1 MTGQRL
7 GRYRLERLLGQGG
20 MGQVWLAH
28 AEPAGG
34 RPGGRVALK
43 LLPVELA
50 ADQTYRSRFEREAEL
65 AARLHHSHIVPI
77 HAHGALDG
85 RLFIEMEYVEG
96 DDLGRVLRT
105 NGPLTPRRAV
115 DIVAQTAAA
124 LDAAHRA
131 GLVHRDVKP
140 SNIVVRRDGFVYLI
154 DFGIAHGAGSTAL
167 TASGLAVGTWAYMAP
182 ERFTASTD
190 ARADIYSLGC
200 VLYECLAGTRPFGD
214 TDPARQ
220 MHDHLTTPPPSV
232 RALVP
237 GIPVELDRVIA
248 RALAKN
254 PDDRYRTA
262 GEFARAAQGALPGA
276 ATVSVPGAVEHP
288 GTRHYELDDRPA
300 AAVAAPPGTRAYTEY
315 LPAGPASEQSPS
327 HPATRAYTGHALGDS
342 AVRHSPAHPATRAYT
357 GHTPGDPAPVPPT
370 AHPPT
375 RAYTRPDPRPRSG
388 SAPAQPPG
396 PTPYSRDNAGPA
408 VAPNRPAPHR
418 PGPPPGRRPA
428 RTRAKPPRRRKSL
441 VRRLVLWLIVL
452 VLVPL
457 LLIGGCVAALVGGA
471 GSIRFF
477 DGDDT
482 PAAERVADP
491 GVPVRDGNFEFAVLN
506 VESGVSAVGIERAQ
520 GMFVVVSFTV
530 RNIATQPKTYLPL
543 GQELHDTADAKYAPD
558 VTATAQR
565 AAAAAVPRTLQPD
578 ESLGTHLVFEIPTGS
593 VPARMT
599 FRDFPLSFGTTV
611 ALQAR

>member
-28 AEPAGG
+28 AEPVGG

-65 AARLHHSHIVPI
+65 AARLHDSHIVPI

-182 ERFTASTD
+182 ERFTGSTD

-220 MHDHLTTPPPSV
+220 MHDHLTTTPPSV

-237 GIPVELDRVIA
+237 GIPMELDRVIA
-248 RALAKN
+248 RALAKD

-276 ATVSVPGAVEHP
+276 APAPDPGAVEHP

-315 LPAGPASEQSPS
+315 TPGGPAAGQSS
-327 HPATRAYTGHALGDS
+327 SYPATRAYTGHA
-342 AVRHSPAHPATRAYT
+342 
-357 GHTPGDPAPVPPT
+357 PGDPAPGPSA

-375 RAYTRPDPRPRSG
+375 RAYTRLENRPRPGHGSG
-388 SAPAQPPG
+388 PAQAAGPP
-396 PTPYSRDNAGPA
+396 PYSGGNA

-418 PGPPPGRRPA
+418 PGPPPGRRAPRA
-428 RTRAKPPRRRKSL
+428 RAKPPRRRKSL
-441 VRRLVLWLIVL
+441 VRRLVLWPIVL
-452 VLVPL
+452 VVVPL

-477 DGDDT
+477 GDDLPT
-482 PAAERVADP
+482 AGSIADP
-491 GVPVRDGNFEFAVLN
+491 GVPVRDGNFEFAVRN
-506 VESGVSAVGIERAQ
+506 VEAGVGAVGLERAE
-520 GMFVVVSFTV
+520 GTFVVVSFTV
-530 RNIATQPKTYLPL
+530 RNIAAQPKTYLPL
-543 GQELHDTADAKYAPD
+543 GQELRDTAGVKYAPD

-565 AAAAAVPRTLQPD
+565 AAAAAAPRALQPD
-578 ESLGTHLVFEIPTGS
+578 ESLGTHLVFEVPTGS
-593 VPARMT
+593 VPASMT

-611 ALQAR
+611 ALDAQ

>member
-7 GRYRLERLLGQGG
+7 GPYRLERLLGQGG

-28 AEPAGG
+28 AEPGDG
-34 RPGGRVALK
+34 RPGGQVALK

-65 AARLHHSHIVPI
+65 AARLHDSHIVPI

-182 ERFTASTD
+182 ERFTGHTD

-220 MHDHLTTPPPSV
+220 MHDHLTTAPPSV

-237 GIPVELDRVIA
+237 GVPAELDRVIS

-254 PDDRYRTA
+254 PGDRYRTA
-262 GEFARAAQGALPGA
+262 GEFARAARGALPGA
-276 ATVSVPGAVEHP
+276 AATPGSGMAEHP
-288 GTRHYELDDRPA
+288 GTRHYELDDRPHEALA
-300 AAVAAPPGTRAYTEY
+300 AHPGTRAYTEHV
-315 LPAGPASEQSPS
+315 PGGTAAVQSPS
-327 HPATRAYTGHALGDS
+327 HPATRAYT
-342 AVRHSPAHPATRAYT
+342 
-357 GHTPGDPAPVPPT
+357 
-370 AHPPT
+370 
-375 RAYTRPDPRPRSG
+375 
-388 SAPAQPPG
+388 
-396 PTPYSRDNAGPA
+396 
-408 VAPNRPAPHR
+408 
-418 PGPPPGRRPA
+418 
-428 RTRAKPPRRRKSL
+428 
-441 VRRLVLWLIVL
+441 
-452 VLVPL
+452 
-457 LLIGGCVAALVGGA
+457 
-471 GSIRFF
+471 
-477 DGDDT
+477 
-482 PAAERVADP
+482 
-491 GVPVRDGNFEFAVLN
+491 
-506 VESGVSAVGIERAQ
+506 
-520 GMFVVVSFTV
+520 
-530 RNIATQPKTYLPL
+530 
-543 GQELHDTADAKYAPD
+543 ELA
-558 VTATAQR
+558 
-565 AAAAAVPRTLQPD
+565 
-578 ESLGTHLVFEIPTGS
+578 
-593 VPARMT
+593 
-599 FRDFPLSFGTTV
+599 
-611 ALQAR
+611 

>member
-65 AARLHHSHIVPI
+65 AARLHDSHIVPI

-105 NGPLTPRRAV
+105 NGPLTARRAV

-182 ERFTASTD
+182 ERFTGSTD

-262 GEFARAAQGALPGA
+262 GEFARAARSALPGA
-276 ATVSVPGAVEHP
+276 TTASAPGAVEHP

-300 AAVAAPPGTRAYTEY
+300 AAAADHPGTRAYTEY
-315 LPAGPASEQSPS
+315 TPGGPAAAQSPS
-327 HPATRAYTGHALGDS
+327 YPATRAYTEHAPGDP
-342 AVRHSPAHPATRAYT
+342 AVRHSPSHPATRAYT
-357 GHTPGDPAPVPPT
+357 GHTPGDPAPARP
-370 AHPPT
+370 AARPPT
-375 RAYTRPDPRPRSG
+375 RAYTRLETRPRTG
-388 SAPAQPPG
+388 PAQAAG
-396 PTPYSRDNAGPA
+396 PTPHSRGTAGPV
-408 VAPNRPAPHR
+408 VAPNRPAP
-418 PGPPPGRRPA
+418 PPGRRPTRA
-428 RTRAKPPRRRKSL
+428 RAKPPRRRKSL
-441 VRRLVLWLIVL
+441 VRRLVLWPIVL
-452 VLVPL
+452 VVVPL

-477 DGDDT
+477 GDDT
-482 PAAERVADP
+482 PAAGSIAEP
-491 GVPVRDGNFEFAVLN
+491 GVPVRDGNFEFAVRN
-506 VESGVSAVGIERAQ
+506 VESGVSAVGIERAE
-520 GMFVVVSFTV
+520 GTFVVVSFTV
-530 RNIATQPKTYLPL
+530 RNIAAQPKTYLPL
-543 GQELHDTADAKYAPD
+543 GQELTDTADAKYAPD

-565 AAAAAVPRTLQPD
+565 AAAAAAPRTLQPD
-578 ESLGTHLVFEIPTGS
+578 ESLGTHLVYEIPAGS

-611 ALQAR
+611 ALNAP

>member
-1 MTGQRL
+1 MTGPRL

-28 AEPAGG
+28 AEPVGG
-34 RPGGRVALK
+34 HPGGRVALK

-65 AARLHHSHIVPI
+65 AARLHDSHIVPI
-77 HAHGALDG
+77 RAHGALDG

-105 NGPLTPRRAV
+105 NGPLPPRRAV

-182 ERFTASTD
+182 ERFTGSTD

-237 GIPVELDRVIA
+237 GVPVELDRVIA

-262 GEFARAAQGALPGA
+262 GEFARAARAALPGA
-276 ATVSVPGAVEHP
+276 AAASAPGAVEHP

-300 AAVAAPPGTRAYTEY
+300 AAGGA
-315 LPAGPASEQSPS
+315 
-327 HPATRAYTGHALGDS
+327 HPATRAYTEHTPGDS

-357 GHTPGDPAPVPPT
+357 GHTPGGPAPVPPA

-375 RAYTRPDPRPRSG
+375 RAYTRSDPGPRPGSG
-388 SAPAQPPG
+388 PEQVPG
-396 PTPYSRDNAGPA
+396 SMPYGRGHVGPA
-408 VAPNRPAPHR
+408 VTPNRPAPHR
-418 PGPPPGRRPA
+418 PDPLPGRRPA
-428 RTRAKPPRRRKSL
+428 RARAKPPRRRKSL
-441 VRRLVLWLIVL
+441 LRRLVLWPTVL

-477 DGDDT
+477 GGDDA
-482 PAAERVADP
+482 PAAESVADP

-506 VESGVSAVGIERAQ
+506 VESGVGAVGIERAE
-520 GMFVVVSFTV
+520 GTFVVVGFTV
-530 RNIATQPKTYLPL
+530 RNIAAQPKTYLPL
-543 GQELHDTADAKYAPD
+543 GQELHDTAGAKYAPD

-565 AAAAAVPRTLQPD
+565 AAAAAAPRTLQPD

-611 ALQAR
+611 ALNAQ

>member
-1 MTGQRL
+1 MIGQRL

-65 AARLHHSHIVPI
+65 AARLHDSHIVPI
-77 HAHGALDG
+77 HTHGALDG

-96 DDLGRVLRT
+96 DDLGRVLRI
-105 NGPLTPRRAV
+105 NGPLTPQRAV

-124 LDAAHRA
+124 LDVAHRA

-154 DFGIAHGAGSTAL
+154 DFGIAHGAGGTAL

-182 ERFTASTD
+182 ERFTGHTD

-220 MHDHLTTPPPSV
+220 MHDHLTTTPPSV

-237 GIPVELDRVIA
+237 GVPMELDRVIA

-262 GEFARAAQGALPGA
+262 GEFARAAHAALPGA
-276 ATVSVPGAVEHP
+276 APAPAPAAAQHP
-288 GTRHYELDDRPA
+288 GTRHYELDDRPGE
-300 AAVAAPPGTRAYTEY
+300 AVAAPPGTRAYTEFT
-315 LPAGPASEQSPS
+315 PGGPAAERFPAY
-327 HPATRAYTGHALGDS
+327 PATRAYTGHAPGEPET
-342 AVRHSPAHPATRAYT
+342 RQPPAHLGTRAYT
-357 GHTPGDPAPVPPT
+357 GHTPGDPAPPA
-370 AHPPT
+370 AHPST
-375 RAYTRPDPRPRSG
+375 RAYTRLENSSRPGYGSG
-388 SAPAQPPG
+388 PAPAAG
-396 PTPYSRDNAGPA
+396 PTPSSRGNAGPA
-408 VAPNRPAPHR
+408 AASNRPAPHR
-418 PGPPPGRRPA
+418 PGPLPGRRAP
-428 RTRAKPPRRRKSL
+428 RTRAKPPRRRKSR
-441 VRRLVLWLIVL
+441 VRRLLLWSIVL
-452 VLVPL
+452 VVVPL
-457 LLIGGCVAALVGGA
+457 VLIGGCVSALVGGA

-477 DGDDT
+477 GGDT
-482 PAAERVADP
+482 PASGGIADA
-491 GVPVRDGNFEFAVLN
+491 GVPVRDGNFEFAVRN
-506 VESGVSAVGIERAQ
+506 VESGVSAVGIERAE
-520 GMFVVVSFTV
+520 GTFVVVSFTV
-530 RNIATQPKTYLPL
+530 RNIAAQPKTYLPL
-543 GQELHDTADAKYAPD
+543 GQELNDTAGAKFAPD

-565 AAAAAVPRTLQPD
+565 AATAAAPRTLQPD
-578 ESLGTHLVFEIPTGS
+578 ESLGTHLVFEVPPGS
-593 VPARMT
+593 VPASMT
-599 FRDFPLSFGTTV
+599 FRDFPLSFGTGV
-611 ALQAR
+611 ALNTQ

>member
-28 AEPAGG
+28 AEPGDG

-65 AARLHHSHIVPI
+65 AARLHDSHIVPI

-105 NGPLTPRRAV
+105 NGPLTPQRAV
-115 DIVAQTAAA
+115 DIVVQTAAA

-182 ERFTASTD
+182 ERFTGHTD

-220 MHDHLTTPPPSV
+220 MHDHLTTAPPSV

-237 GIPVELDRVIA
+237 GVPVELDRVIA

-262 GEFARAAQGALPGA
+262 GEFARAARSALPGA
-276 ATVSVPGAVEHP
+276 AATPGPGAAEHP
-288 GTRHYELDDRPA
+288 GTRHYELDDRPYEAPA
-300 AAVAAPPGTRAYTEY
+300 AHPGTRAYTEHV
-315 LPAGPASEQSPS
+315 PGGTAAVQSPSHPATRAFTELAPGDPGAPYPAS
-327 HPATRAYTGHALGDS
+327 HPATRAYTGH
-342 AVRHSPAHPATRAYT
+342 V
-357 GHTPGDPAPVPPT
+357 PGDPAPPA

-375 RAYTRPDPRPRSG
+375 RAYTRPATRPAHGSG
-388 SAPAQPPG
+388 PAQAGG
-396 PTPYSRDNAGPA
+396 PQYARGNSGPA
-408 VAPNRPAPHR
+408 VAPNRPAPHY
-418 PGPPPGRRPA
+418 PGPPPGRRA
-428 RTRAKPPRRRKSL
+428 SRTRAKPPRRRKSRM
-441 VRRLVLWLIVL
+441 RRLLLWPIVL
-452 VLVPL
+452 VVVPL
-457 LLIGGCVAALVGGA
+457 VLIGGCVAALVGGA

-477 DGDDT
+477 SGGDT
-482 PAAERVADP
+482 PAAGHIADP
-491 GVPVRDGNFEFAVLN
+491 GVPVRDGNFEFAVRN
-506 VESGVSAVGIERAQ
+506 VESGVSAVGIERAE
-520 GMFVVVSFTV
+520 GTFVVVSFTV
-530 RNIATQPKTYLPL
+530 RNIADQPKTYLPL
-543 GQELHDTADAKYAPD
+543 GQELHDTAGAKFAPD

-565 AAAAAVPRTLQPD
+565 AAAAAAPRTLQPG
-578 ESLGTHLVFEIPTGS
+578 ESLGTHLVYGLPAGS
-593 VPARMT
+593 VPASMT

-611 ALQAR
+611 ALDTP

>member
-1 MTGQRL
+1 MSGQRL

-65 AARLHHSHIVPI
+65 AARLHDSHIVPI

-96 DDLGRVLRT
+96 DDLGRVLRS
-105 NGPLTPRRAV
+105 NGPLPPRRAV

-154 DFGIAHGAGSTAL
+154 DFGIAHGVGSTAL

-182 ERFTASTD
+182 ERFTGSTD

-232 RALVP
+232 RMLVP
-237 GIPVELDRVIA
+237 GVPVELDRVIA

-262 GEFARAAQGALPGA
+262 GEFARAARGALGA
-276 ATVSVPGAVEHP
+276 ATAPDPGAVEHP

-300 AAVAAPPGTRAYTEY
+300 AAVAAHPGTRAYTAYEPGSPAAEQSPAYPGTRAYTEY
-315 LPAGPASEQSPS
+315 AP
-327 HPATRAYTGHALGDS
+327 GDS
-342 AVRHSPAHPATRAYT
+342 AVRQSPSHPATRAYT
-357 GHTPGDPAPVPPT
+357 GHTPGDPGPVPPA
-370 AHPPT
+370 AHPST
-375 RAYTRPDPRPRSG
+375 RAYTRLETRPRPG
-388 SAPAQPPG
+388 PAQIPG
-396 PTPYSRDNAGPA
+396 PAPHGRGNAGPA
-408 VAPNRPAPHR
+408 VAPNRPAPHA
-418 PGPPPGRRPA
+418 PGPPPRRRPA
-428 RTRAKPPRRRKSL
+428 RPRTKPPRRRKSL
-441 VRRLVLWLIVL
+441 MRRLLLWPIVL
-452 VLVPL
+452 VVVPL
-457 LLIGGCVAALVGGA
+457 LLIGGCVAALAGGA

-477 DGDDT
+477 GGDGT
-482 PAAERVADP
+482 PAAGSVADP
-491 GVPVRDGNFEFAVLN
+491 GVPVRDGNFEFAVRD
-506 VESGVSAVGIERAQ
+506 VVSGVSAVGIERAE
-520 GMFVVVSFTV
+520 GTFVVVSFTV
-530 RNIATQPKTYLPL
+530 RNIAAQPKTYLPL
-543 GQELHDTADAKYAPD
+543 GQELHDTAGAKYAPD

-565 AAAAAVPRTLQPD
+565 AAAAAAPRTLQPD
-578 ESLGTHLVFEIPTGS
+578 ESLGTHLVYEIPIGS

-611 ALQAR
+611 ALDAR

>member
-7 GRYRLERLLGQGG
+7 GCYRLERLLGQGG

-65 AARLHHSHIVPI
+65 AARLHDSHIVPI

-85 RLFIEMEYVEG
+85 RLFIEMEYVDG

-105 NGPLTPRRAV
+105 NGPLTPQRAV

-131 GLVHRDVKP
+131 ALVHRDVKP
-140 SNIVVRRDGFVYLI
+140 SNIVVRHDGFVYLI

-182 ERFTASTD
+182 ERFTGHTD

-220 MHDHLTTPPPSV
+220 MHDHLTTAPPSV

-254 PDDRYRTA
+254 PEDRYRTA
-262 GEFARAAQGALPGA
+262 GEFARAAQSALPG
-276 ATVSVPGAVEHP
+276 TAVAPRPHVAEHP
-288 GTRHYELDDRPA
+288 GTRHYEVGDRPDE
-300 AAVAAPPGTRAYTEY
+300 AVAAHPGTRAYTEH
-315 LPAGPASEQSPS
+315 PAGPAAGPSPS
-327 HPATRAYTGHALGDS
+327 HPATRAYTEHTPGEPGALQP
-342 AVRHSPAHPATRAYT
+342 PAHPATRAYT
-357 GHTPGDPAPVPPT
+357 GHAPGDPASPA

-375 RAYTRPDPRPRSG
+375 RAYTRLETRSRPG
-388 SAPAQPPG
+388 HGTGPAQAGGPPYTRG
-396 PTPYSRDNAGPA
+396 AAGPA
-408 VAPNRPAPHR
+408 LAPNRPAPHP
-418 PGPPPGRRPA
+418 PGPRGR
-428 RTRAKPPRRRKSL
+428 RTRAKPPRRRKSRI
-441 VRRLVLWLIVL
+441 RRLLLWLTVL
-452 VLVPL
+452 VVVPL
-457 LLIGGCVAALVGGA
+457 VLIGGCVAALVGGA

-477 DGDDT
+477 SGGDT
-482 PAAERVADP
+482 PGAGAIADA
-491 GVPVRDGNFEFAVLN
+491 GVPVRDGNFEFAVRN
-506 VESGVSAVGIERAQ
+506 VESGVSAVGIERAE
-520 GMFVVVSFTV
+520 GTFVVVSFTV
-530 RNIATQPKTYLPL
+530 RNIADQPTTYLPL
-543 GQELHDTADAKYAPD
+543 GQELHDTAGSKFAPD

-565 AAAAAVPRTLQPD
+565 AATAAAPRTLQPG
-578 ESLGTHLVFEIPTGS
+578 ESLGTHLVYGLPAGS
-593 VPARMT
+593 VPASMT

-611 ALQAR
+611 ALDTR

>member
-28 AEPAGG
+28 AEPGGG

-65 AARLHHSHIVPI
+65 AARLHDSHIVPI

-105 NGPLTPRRAV
+105 NGPLTPQRAV

-182 ERFTASTD
+182 ERFTGSTD

-220 MHDHLTTPPPSV
+220 MHDHLTTTPPSV

-237 GIPVELDRVIA
+237 GISVELDRVIA

-262 GEFARAAQGALPGA
+262 GEFARAARGALPDA
-276 ATVSVPGAVEHP
+276 VTAPDPGAVEHP

-315 LPAGPASEQSPS
+315 TPGDPAAGQSPAHPATRAYTEHAPGDPGLRQSPS
-327 HPATRAYTGHALGDS
+327 HPATRAYTGHA
-342 AVRHSPAHPATRAYT
+342 
-357 GHTPGDPAPVPPT
+357 PGDPAPGPP
-370 AHPPT
+370 AVRPPT
-375 RAYTRPDPRPRSG
+375 RAYTRLESRPQPGHGSG
-388 SAPAQPPG
+388 PAQAAG
-396 PTPYSRDNAGPA
+396 PSPYSRGDAA

-418 PGPPPGRRPA
+418 PGPPPGRRAPRA
-428 RTRAKPPRRRKSL
+428 RAKPPRRRKSL
-441 VRRLVLWLIVL
+441 VRRLVLWTIVL
-452 VLVPL
+452 VVVPL
-457 LLIGGCVAALVGGA
+457 LLIGGCMAALVGGA

-477 DGDDT
+477 GGDDT
-482 PAAERVADP
+482 AGSIADP
-491 GVPVRDGNFEFAVLN
+491 GVPVRDGNFEFSVLN
-506 VESGVSAVGIERAQ
+506 VESGVGAVGIERAQ
-520 GMFVVVSFTV
+520 GTFVVVSFTV
-530 RNIATQPKTYLPL
+530 RNIAAQPTTYLPL
-543 GQELHDTADAKYAPD
+543 GQELRDTAGAKYAPD

-565 AAAAAVPRTLQPD
+565 AAAAAAPRTLQPD
-578 ESLGTHLVFEIPTGS
+578 ESLGTHLVYGIPTGS
-593 VPARMT
+593 VPASMT

-611 ALQAR
+611 ALNAQ